1 MVNVSGGSNANGSNP
16 DPASFP
22 TVNYLHELPQADE
35 ERLEKIFNKLDRD
48 GNGRIDIHDLSEA
61 LKEFGLSHQYAERF
75 LKQSD
80 QTESGDVGLAE
91 FIHYVREHE
100 KNLRLQF
107 SHLDKNRDG
116 KVDLEEMITAF
127 KELGIDM
134 DRHEAAKLLKRMD
147 KDGSLNISYDE
158 WRDFLLLAPSAD
170 IHELVKYWRHS
181 TNLRYNESYLAM
193 IGRDNQPFQSSNQ
206 LPSESKYSSK
216 TRSTETSYP
225 SNSNQNSYSSS
236 TSSSSKS
243 TIEQDFNGSTSPS
256 PDFQPGSPSTVTPD
270 DESQT
275 SLSSPLSLIDLE
287 QAIEHVTELILNP
300 GLFAGPSG
308 SGSPHMYHQNTS
320 HLLVDGKYLDIGED
334 LNVPDDFTQSEMQ
347 SGMWWR
353 HLAAGGF
360 AGAVSRTCTAPL
372 DRLKVFLQVQAS
384 KQRISDCL
392 QYMLKEG
399 GVRSLWRGNFINVLK
414 IAPESAIKFA
424 AYEHIKRFIRGNDK
438 RQMTIYER
446 FVAGACAGGV
456 SQSAIYPLEVLKT
469 RLALRK
475 TGQYSSIMDAATK
488 IYRREGLRSFYRGYI
503 PNMLGILPYAGI
515 DLAVYETLK
524 KKYLSHHETEQPS
537 FWLLLACGSAS
548 STLGQVCSYPLALVR
563 TRLQAHAVTIAAQNP
578 AEGIAAT
585 PTMSNVFKRILQ
597 TEGPLGL
604 YRGITPNFIKVLPAV
619 SISYVVYE
627 YSSRALGVNM
637 T

>member
-1 MVNVSGGSNANGSNP
+1 MVNVNRGSTAHANDTVNGGTSVGSNGQ
-16 DPASFP
+16 DFP
-22 TVNYLHELPQADE
+22 PVHYLHELPQADE

-48 GNGRIDIHDLSEA
+48 GNGRIDIHDLSSA
-61 LKEFGLSHQYAERF
+61 LKEFGLSHQYAEEYGHSLFFQRF

-80 QTESGDVGLAE
+80 QTQSGDVGLAE

-107 SHLDKNRDG
+107 THLDKNRDG
-116 KVDLEEMITAF
+116 MVDLEELITAF

-147 KDGSLNISYDE
+147 KDGSLNISFDE
-158 WRDFLLLAPSAD
+158 WRDFLLLAPSSD

-181 TNLRYNESYLAM
+181 TNLRHNEAYLMTVGRLARSNDQHPAL
-193 IGRDNQPFQSSNQ
+193 IG
-206 LPSESKYSSK
+206 
-216 TRSTETSYP
+216 
-225 SNSNQNSYSSS
+225 
-236 TSSSSKS
+236 
-243 TIEQDFNGSTSPS
+243 
-256 PDFQPGSPSTVTPD
+256 
-270 DESQT
+270 
-275 SLSSPLSLIDLE
+275 LIDVE
-287 QAIEHVTELILNP
+287 QAIEHVTDLLLSPPTNMP
-300 GLFAGPSG
+300 CSVASTNG
-308 SGSPHMYHQNTS
+308 SASS

-347 SGMWWR
+347 TGMWWR
-353 HLAAGGF
+353 HLAAGGI

-372 DRLKVFLQVQAS
+372 DRLKVFLQVQSS

-399 GVRSLWRGNFINVLK
+399 GVRSLWRGNLINVLK

-424 AYEHIKRFIRGNDK
+424 AYEQVKRLIRGKDK

-456 SQSAIYPLEVLKT
+456 SQTVIYPMEVLKT

-475 TGQYSSIMDAATK
+475 TGEYSSIVDAATK

-503 PNMLGILPYAGI
+503 PNMLGIIPYAGI

-563 TRLQAHAVTIAAQNP
+563 TRLQAQAVTIGPNADGSVTVEPNM
-578 AEGIAAT
+578 T
-585 PTMSNVFKRILQ
+585 NVFKRIIQ

>member
-1 MVNVSGGSNANGSNP
+1 MILACIGA
-16 DPASFP
+16 
-22 TVNYLHELPQADE
+22 
-35 ERLEKIFNKLDRD
+35 
-48 GNGRIDIHDLSEA
+48 LSELIAASPEFQLEGDLRYLTKLQFVPHTCVPLFHIGECCQSVSCGPCNKEGLKIDPNMA
-61 LKEFGLSHQYAERF
+61 LEQNSAAVHV
-75 LKQSD
+75 
-80 QTESGDVGLAE
+80 TGDV
-91 FIHYVREHE
+91 
-100 KNLRLQF
+100 
-107 SHLDKNRDG
+107 
-116 KVDLEEMITAF
+116 LE
-127 KELGIDM
+127 
-134 DRHEAAKLLKRMD
+134 
-147 KDGSLNISYDE
+147 
-158 WRDFLLLAPSAD
+158 DFVH
-170 IHELVKYWRHS
+170 IFRELVS
-181 TNLRYNESYLAM
+181 
-193 IGRDNQPFQSSNQ
+193 
-206 LPSESKYSSK
+206 
-216 TRSTETSYP
+216 
-225 SNSNQNSYSSS
+225 
-236 TSSSSKS
+236 
-243 TIEQDFNGSTSPS
+243 
-256 PDFQPGSPSTVTPD
+256 
-270 DESQT
+270 
-275 SLSSPLSLIDLE
+275 
-287 QAIEHVTELILNP
+287 
-300 GLFAGPSG
+300 
-308 SGSPHMYHQNTS
+308 
-320 HLLVDGKYLDIGED
+320 KYLDIGED

-372 DRLKVFLQVQAS
+372 DRLKVFLQVQSS

-399 GVRSLWRGNFINVLK
+399 GVQSLWRGNFINVLK

-424 AYEHIKRFIRGNDK
+424 AYEQVKRLIRGNDK
-438 RQMTIYER
+438 RQLSIYER

-456 SQSAIYPLEVLKT
+456 SQTAIYPLEVLKT

-475 TGQYSSIMDAATK
+475 TGQYSSILDAATK

-503 PNMLGILPYAGI
+503 PNMLGIIPYAGI

-563 TRLQAHAVTIAAQNP
+563 TRLQAQAVTIGTQNP
-578 AEGIAAT
+578 ADGIAT
-585 PTMSNVFKRILQ
+585 VEPNMTNVFKRILQ